1 VNNRERVAFHTL
13 GCKVNQEETASLME
27 MFRKRGFQLVDFKSP
42 ADVYIIN
49 TCTVTHTADQKSR
62 QMIRRAISRQP
73 DALVAVVGCYS
84 QVSPDDVLAI
94 PGVDLVVGTRGR
106 AKLVDLV
113 EDILEKKRAGEFV
126 KEVNAVDSLES
137 DLEFEQ
143 LPLPDNPQ
151 RTRAFLKIEDGCD
164 QYCAYCIIPD
174 ARGPV
179 RSLSPELVK
188 EQLGELICAGYREVV
203 LTGVHTSAYGKDLPV
218 GINLAALLRDLVKM
232 PGDFRIRLSSVEPV
246 DVSEELLEV
255 MASSPRICRHLHLP
269 LQSGDDE
276 ILEMMQRPYT
286 TADYSELFQKAIKM
300 IPDLAVTTDVMVGYT
315 LFWLIQIF
323 LSEYRRLLDYKYT
336 FMVLSI
342 VFLIFTIIFGVEAGG
357 ARSWLSLGSFRFQA
371 SEFVKVFMVIF
382 LAGYLE
388 ENKEILR
395 VGTLKFGRFYLPD
408 WPYLGPLLVVCGFS
422 LLLLVF
428 QKDLGMALLF
438 FVTFLVMVYI
448 ATERSYYLLLG
459 AAVVPPCPPC
469 STITLTATRGC
480 SAGADATNQA

>member
-113 EDILEKKRAGEFV
+113 EDILEKKRAGEFG

-179 RSLSPELVK
+179 RSLSPDLVK

-203 LTGVHTSAYGKDLPV
+203 LTGVHTSAYGKDLSV

-255 MASSPRICRHLHLP
+255 MASSSRICRHLHLP

-286 TADYSELFQKAIKM
+286 TADYSELFLKAIKM
-300 IPDLAVTTDVMVGYT
+300 IPDLAVTTDVMVGFPGETDRHFENTYDFIASLPFRDLHVFKYSPRPGT
-315 LFWLIQIF
+315 PAAEMSGQVKPRNKDER
-323 LSEYRRLLDYKYT
+323 SRRLRELADTKARAFAEGALGETLD
-336 FMVLSI
+336 VL
-342 VFLIFTIIFGVEAGG
+342 V
-357 ARSWLSLGSFRFQA
+357 
-371 SEFVKVFMVIF
+371 
-382 LAGYLE
+382 
-388 ENKEILR
+388 
-395 VGTLKFGRFYLPD
+395 
-408 WPYLGPLLVVCGFS
+408 
-422 LLLLVF
+422 
-428 QKDLGMALLF
+428 
-438 FVTFLVMVYI
+438 
-448 ATERSYYLLLG
+448 ERSYKKRPGYWQGITDNYLRVIFPSQEKELRGELLPVRMIRLAEEDLIEG
-459 AAVVPPCPPC
+459 ET
-469 STITLTATRGC
+469 SRGDGSC
-480 SAGADATNQA
+480 GRS

>member
-1 VNNRERVAFHTL
+1 L

-113 EDILEKKRAGEFV
+113 EDILEKKRAGGFV

-300 IPDLAVTTDVMVGYT
+300 IPDLAVTTDVMVGFPGETDRHFENTYDFIASLPFRDLHVFKYSPRPGT
-315 LFWLIQIF
+315 PAAEMSGQVKPRNKDER
-323 LSEYRRLLDYKYT
+323 SRRLRELADTKARAFAEGALGETLD
-336 FMVLSI
+336 VL
-342 VFLIFTIIFGVEAGG
+342 V
-357 ARSWLSLGSFRFQA
+357 
-371 SEFVKVFMVIF
+371 
-382 LAGYLE
+382 
-388 ENKEILR
+388 
-395 VGTLKFGRFYLPD
+395 
-408 WPYLGPLLVVCGFS
+408 
-422 LLLLVF
+422 
-428 QKDLGMALLF
+428 
-438 FVTFLVMVYI
+438 
-448 ATERSYYLLLG
+448 ERSYKKRPGYWQGITDNYLRVIFPSQEKELRGELLPVRMIRLAEEDLIEG
-459 AAVVPPCPPC
+459 ET
-469 STITLTATRGC
+469 SRGDGSC
-480 SAGADATNQA
+480 GRS

>member
-113 EDILEKKRAGEFV
+113 EDILEKKRAGEFG

-164 QYCAYCIIPD
+164 QYCAYCIIPN

-188 EQLGELICAGYREVV
+188 DQLGELICAGYREVV
-203 LTGVHTSAYGKDLPV
+203 LTGVHTSAYGKNLPV

-286 TADYSELFQKAIKM
+286 TADYSELFLKAIKM
-300 IPDLAVTTDVMVGYT
+300 IPDLAVTTDVMVGFPGETDRHFENTYDFIASLPFRDLHVFKYSPRPGT
-315 LFWLIQIF
+315 SAAEMSGQVKPRNKDER
-323 LSEYRRLLDYKYT
+323 SRRLRELADTKARAFAEGALGETLD
-336 FMVLSI
+336 VL
-342 VFLIFTIIFGVEAGG
+342 V
-357 ARSWLSLGSFRFQA
+357 
-371 SEFVKVFMVIF
+371 
-382 LAGYLE
+382 
-388 ENKEILR
+388 
-395 VGTLKFGRFYLPD
+395 
-408 WPYLGPLLVVCGFS
+408 
-422 LLLLVF
+422 
-428 QKDLGMALLF
+428 
-438 FVTFLVMVYI
+438 
-448 ATERSYYLLLG
+448 ERSYKKRPGYWQGITDNYLRVIFPSQEKELRGELLPVRMIRLAEEDLIEG
-459 AAVVPPCPPC
+459 ET
-469 STITLTATRGC
+469 SRGDGSC
-480 SAGADATNQA
+480 GRS

>member
-1 VNNRERVAFHTL
+1 MNNRERVAFHTL

-300 IPDLAVTTDVMVGYT
+300 IPDLAVTTDVMVGFPGETDRHFENTYDFIASLPFRDLHVFKYSPRPGT
-315 LFWLIQIF
+315 PAAEMSGQVKPRNKDER
-323 LSEYRRLLDYKYT
+323 SRRLRELADTKARAFAEGALGETLD
-336 FMVLSI
+336 VL
-342 VFLIFTIIFGVEAGG
+342 V
-357 ARSWLSLGSFRFQA
+357 
-371 SEFVKVFMVIF
+371 
-382 LAGYLE
+382 
-388 ENKEILR
+388 
-395 VGTLKFGRFYLPD
+395 
-408 WPYLGPLLVVCGFS
+408 
-422 LLLLVF
+422 
-428 QKDLGMALLF
+428 
-438 FVTFLVMVYI
+438 
-448 ATERSYYLLLG
+448 ERSYKKRPGYWQGITDNYLRVIFPSQEKELRGALLPVKMIKIEEG
-459 AAVVPPCPPC
+459 DLVQ
-469 STITLTATRGC
+469 GEK
-480 SAGADATNQA
+480 D

>member
-62 QMIRRAISRQP
+62 QMIRRAISRHP

-113 EDILEKKRAGEFV
+113 EDILEKKRAGEFG

-203 LTGVHTSAYGKDLPV
+203 LTGVHTSAYGKDLSV

-286 TADYSELFQKAIKM
+286 TADYSELFLKAIKM
-300 IPDLAVTTDVMVGYT
+300 IPDLAVTTDVMVGFPGETDRHFENTYDFIASLPFRDLHVFKYSPRPGT
-315 LFWLIQIF
+315 PAAEMSGQVKPRNKDER
-323 LSEYRRLLDYKYT
+323 SRRLRELADTKARAFAEGALGETLD
-336 FMVLSI
+336 VL
-342 VFLIFTIIFGVEAGG
+342 V
-357 ARSWLSLGSFRFQA
+357 
-371 SEFVKVFMVIF
+371 
-382 LAGYLE
+382 
-388 ENKEILR
+388 
-395 VGTLKFGRFYLPD
+395 
-408 WPYLGPLLVVCGFS
+408 
-422 LLLLVF
+422 
-428 QKDLGMALLF
+428 
-438 FVTFLVMVYI
+438 
-448 ATERSYYLLLG
+448 ERSYKKRPGYWQGITDNYLRVIFPSQEKELRGELLPVRMIRLAEEDLIEG
-459 AAVVPPCPPC
+459 ET
-469 STITLTATRGC
+469 SRGDGSC
-480 SAGADATNQA
+480 GRS

>member
-1 VNNRERVAFHTL
+1 MNNRERVAFHTL

-300 IPDLAVTTDVMVGYT
+300 IPDLAVTTDVMVGFPGETDRHFENTYDFIASLPFRDLHVFKYSPRPGT
-315 LFWLIQIF
+315 PAAEMSGQVKPRNKDER
-323 LSEYRRLLDYKYT
+323 SRRLRELADTKARAFAEGALGETLD
-336 FMVLSI
+336 VL
-342 VFLIFTIIFGVEAGG
+342 V
-357 ARSWLSLGSFRFQA
+357 
-371 SEFVKVFMVIF
+371 
-382 LAGYLE
+382 
-388 ENKEILR
+388 
-395 VGTLKFGRFYLPD
+395 
-408 WPYLGPLLVVCGFS
+408 
-422 LLLLVF
+422 
-428 QKDLGMALLF
+428 
-438 FVTFLVMVYI
+438 
-448 ATERSYYLLLG
+448 ERSYKKRPGYWQGITDNYLRVIFPSQEKELRGELLPVRMIRLAEEDLIEG
-459 AAVVPPCPPC
+459 ET
-469 STITLTATRGC
+469 SRGDGSC
-480 SAGADATNQA
+480 GRS

>member
-300 IPDLAVTTDVMVGYT
+300 IPDLAVTTDVMVGFPGETDRHFENTYDFIASLPFRDLHVFKYSPRPGT
-315 LFWLIQIF
+315 PAAEMSGQVKPRNKDER
-323 LSEYRRLLDYKYT
+323 SRRLRELADTKARAFAEGALGETLD
-336 FMVLSI
+336 VL
-342 VFLIFTIIFGVEAGG
+342 V
-357 ARSWLSLGSFRFQA
+357 
-371 SEFVKVFMVIF
+371 
-382 LAGYLE
+382 
-388 ENKEILR
+388 
-395 VGTLKFGRFYLPD
+395 
-408 WPYLGPLLVVCGFS
+408 
-422 LLLLVF
+422 
-428 QKDLGMALLF
+428 
-438 FVTFLVMVYI
+438 
-448 ATERSYYLLLG
+448 ERSYKKRPGYWQGITDNYLRVIFPSQEKELRGELLPVRMIRLAEEYLIEG
-459 AAVVPPCPPC
+459 ET
-469 STITLTATRGC
+469 SRGDGSC
-480 SAGADATNQA
+480 GRS

>member
-1 VNNRERVAFHTL
+1 VAFHTL

-300 IPDLAVTTDVMVGYT
+300 IPDLAVTTDVMVGFPGETDRHFENTYDFIASLPFRDLHVFKYSPRPGT
-315 LFWLIQIF
+315 PAAEMSGQVKPRNKDER
-323 LSEYRRLLDYKYT
+323 SRRLRELADTKARAFAEGALGETLD
-336 FMVLSI
+336 VL
-342 VFLIFTIIFGVEAGG
+342 V
-357 ARSWLSLGSFRFQA
+357 
-371 SEFVKVFMVIF
+371 
-382 LAGYLE
+382 
-388 ENKEILR
+388 
-395 VGTLKFGRFYLPD
+395 
-408 WPYLGPLLVVCGFS
+408 
-422 LLLLVF
+422 
-428 QKDLGMALLF
+428 
-438 FVTFLVMVYI
+438 
-448 ATERSYYLLLG
+448 ERSYKKRPGYWQGITDNYLRVIFPSQEKELRGELLPVRMIRLAEEDLIEG
-459 AAVVPPCPPC
+459 ET
-469 STITLTATRGC
+469 SRGDGSC
-480 SAGADATNQA
+480 GRS

>member
-1 VNNRERVAFHTL
+1 MNNRERVAFHTL

-286 TADYSELFQKAIKM
+286 TADYSELFLKAIKM
-300 IPDLAVTTDVMVGYT
+300 IPDLAVTTDVMVGFPGETDRHFENTYDFIASLPFRDLHVFKYSPRPGT
-315 LFWLIQIF
+315 PAAEMSGQVKPRNKDER
-323 LSEYRRLLDYKYT
+323 SRRLRELADTKARAFAEGALGETLD
-336 FMVLSI
+336 VL
-342 VFLIFTIIFGVEAGG
+342 V
-357 ARSWLSLGSFRFQA
+357 
-371 SEFVKVFMVIF
+371 
-382 LAGYLE
+382 
-388 ENKEILR
+388 
-395 VGTLKFGRFYLPD
+395 
-408 WPYLGPLLVVCGFS
+408 
-422 LLLLVF
+422 
-428 QKDLGMALLF
+428 
-438 FVTFLVMVYI
+438 
-448 ATERSYYLLLG
+448 ERSYKKRPGYWQGITDNYLRVIFPSQEKELRGALLPVKMIKIEEG
-459 AAVVPPCPPC
+459 DLVQ
-469 STITLTATRGC
+469 GEK
-480 SAGADATNQA
+480 D

>member
-300 IPDLAVTTDVMVGYT
+300 IPDLAVTTDVMVGFPGETDRHFENTYDFIASLPFRDLHVFKYSPRPGT
-315 LFWLIQIF
+315 PAAEMSGQVKPRNKDER
-323 LSEYRRLLDYKYT
+323 SRRLRELADTKARAFAEGALGETLD
-336 FMVLSI
+336 VL
-342 VFLIFTIIFGVEAGG
+342 V
-357 ARSWLSLGSFRFQA
+357 
-371 SEFVKVFMVIF
+371 
-382 LAGYLE
+382 
-388 ENKEILR
+388 
-395 VGTLKFGRFYLPD
+395 
-408 WPYLGPLLVVCGFS
+408 
-422 LLLLVF
+422 
-428 QKDLGMALLF
+428 
-438 FVTFLVMVYI
+438 
-448 ATERSYYLLLG
+448 ERSYKKRPGYWQGITDNYLRVIFPSQEKELRGELLPVRMIRLAEEDLIEG
-459 AAVVPPCPPC
+459 ET
-469 STITLTATRGC
+469 SRGDGSC
-480 SAGADATNQA
+480 GRS

>member
-1 VNNRERVAFHTL
+1 L

-300 IPDLAVTTDVMVGYT
+300 IPDLAVTTDVMVGFPGETDRHFENTYDFIASLPFRDLHVFKYSPRPGT
-315 LFWLIQIF
+315 PAAEMSGQVKPRNKDER
-323 LSEYRRLLDYKYT
+323 SRRLRELADTKARAFAEGALGETLD
-336 FMVLSI
+336 VL
-342 VFLIFTIIFGVEAGG
+342 V
-357 ARSWLSLGSFRFQA
+357 
-371 SEFVKVFMVIF
+371 
-382 LAGYLE
+382 
-388 ENKEILR
+388 
-395 VGTLKFGRFYLPD
+395 
-408 WPYLGPLLVVCGFS
+408 
-422 LLLLVF
+422 
-428 QKDLGMALLF
+428 
-438 FVTFLVMVYI
+438 
-448 ATERSYYLLLG
+448 ERSYKKRPGYWQGITDNYLRVIFPSQEKELRGELLPVRMIRLAEEDLIEG
-459 AAVVPPCPPC
+459 ET
-469 STITLTATRGC
+469 SRGDGSC
-480 SAGADATNQA
+480 GRS

>member
-1 VNNRERVAFHTL
+1 
-13 GCKVNQEETASLME
+13 
-27 MFRKRGFQLVDFKSP
+27 
-42 ADVYIIN
+42 
-49 TCTVTHTADQKSR
+49 
-62 QMIRRAISRQP
+62 
-73 DALVAVVGCYS
+73 
-84 QVSPDDVLAI
+84 
-94 PGVDLVVGTRGR
+94 
-106 AKLVDLV
+106 LVDLV

-300 IPDLAVTTDVMVGYT
+300 IPDLAVTTDVMVGFPGETDRHFENTYDFIASLPFRDLHVFKYSPRPGT
-315 LFWLIQIF
+315 PAAEMSGQVKPRNKDER
-323 LSEYRRLLDYKYT
+323 SRRLRELADTKARAFAEGALGETLD
-336 FMVLSI
+336 VL
-342 VFLIFTIIFGVEAGG
+342 V
-357 ARSWLSLGSFRFQA
+357 
-371 SEFVKVFMVIF
+371 
-382 LAGYLE
+382 
-388 ENKEILR
+388 
-395 VGTLKFGRFYLPD
+395 
-408 WPYLGPLLVVCGFS
+408 
-422 LLLLVF
+422 
-428 QKDLGMALLF
+428 
-438 FVTFLVMVYI
+438 
-448 ATERSYYLLLG
+448 ERSYKKRPGYWQGITDNYLRVIFPSQEKELRGELLPVRMIRLAEEDLIEG
-459 AAVVPPCPPC
+459 ET
-469 STITLTATRGC
+469 SRGDGSC
-480 SAGADATNQA
+480 GRS

>member
-1 VNNRERVAFHTL
+1 
-13 GCKVNQEETASLME
+13 ME

-300 IPDLAVTTDVMVGYT
+300 IPDLAVTTDVMVGFPGETDRHFENTYDFIASLPFRDLHVFKYSPRPGT
-315 LFWLIQIF
+315 PAAEMSGQVKPRNKDER
-323 LSEYRRLLDYKYT
+323 SRRLRELADTKARAFAEGALGETLD
-336 FMVLSI
+336 VL
-342 VFLIFTIIFGVEAGG
+342 V
-357 ARSWLSLGSFRFQA
+357 
-371 SEFVKVFMVIF
+371 
-382 LAGYLE
+382 
-388 ENKEILR
+388 
-395 VGTLKFGRFYLPD
+395 
-408 WPYLGPLLVVCGFS
+408 
-422 LLLLVF
+422 
-428 QKDLGMALLF
+428 
-438 FVTFLVMVYI
+438 
-448 ATERSYYLLLG
+448 ERSYKKRPGYWQGITDNYLRVIFPSQEKELRGELLPVRMIRLAEEDLIEG
-459 AAVVPPCPPC
+459 ET
-469 STITLTATRGC
+469 SRGDGSC
-480 SAGADATNQA
+480 GRS